1 MTNPSIHLKSDF
13 GNGAKYVNKFLSHLA
28 IISLINYFNEIK
40 KGEYMK
46 TLKEYLTDIRLL
58 FAKSGMS
65 VYDVTKYMD
74 LHNIGAVPVLDSSSG
89 LLGIFSERDLLR
101 RCIVK
106 ELDLKKTMVDE
117 VMTKE
122 VIVIDAS
129 DTIEYALQI
138 MKQQKIRHL
147 PVVENNSLIGMV
159 SMRDMMLVDVKLKEE
174 KIDIL
179 NTYIQYNG

>member
-1 MTNPSIHLKSDF
+1 
-13 GNGAKYVNKFLSHLA
+13 
-28 IISLINYFNEIK
+28 
-40 KGEYMK
+40 MK

-58 FAKSGMS
+58 FVKSGMS
-65 VYDVTKYMD
+65 VYEVTKYMD
-74 LHNIGAVPVLDSSSG
+74 LHNIGAVPVLDNASG

-106 ELDLKKTMVDE
+106 ELDLKKTLVEE

-159 SMRDMMLVDVKLKEE
+159 SMRDMMLIDVKLKEE

>member
-1 MTNPSIHLKSDF
+1 
-13 GNGAKYVNKFLSHLA
+13 
-28 IISLINYFNEIK
+28 
-40 KGEYMK
+40 
-46 TLKEYLTDIRLL
+46 
-58 FAKSGMS
+58 
-65 VYDVTKYMD
+65 
-74 LHNIGAVPVLDSSSG
+74 
-89 LLGIFSERDLLR
+89 
-101 RCIVK
+101 
-106 ELDLKKTMVDE
+106 MVDE

>member
-1 MTNPSIHLKSDF
+1 
-13 GNGAKYVNKFLSHLA
+13 
-28 IISLINYFNEIK
+28 
-40 KGEYMK
+40 MK
-46 TLKEYLTDIRLL
+46 TLKEHLTEIRFL
-58 FAKSGMS
+58 FVKSGMS
-65 VYDVTKYMD
+65 VFEVTKYMD
-74 LHNIGAVPVLDSSSG
+74 LHNIGAVPVLDNASG

-106 ELDLKKTMVDE
+106 ELDLNNTLVDD
-117 VMTKE
+117 VMSKE
-122 VIVIDAS
+122 VIIIDAS
-129 DTIEYALQI
+129 DTTEYALQI

-147 PVVENNSLIGMV
+147 PVVENKSLIGMV

>member
-1 MTNPSIHLKSDF
+1 
-13 GNGAKYVNKFLSHLA
+13 
-28 IISLINYFNEIK
+28 
-40 KGEYMK
+40 MK

-58 FAKSGMS
+58 FVKSGMS
-65 VYDVTKYMD
+65 VYEVTKYMD
-74 LHNIGAVPVLDSSSG
+74 LHNIGAVPVLDNASG

-106 ELDLKKTMVDE
+106 ELDLKKSFVEE

-159 SMRDMMLVDVKLKEE
+159 SMRDMMLIDVKLKEE

>member
-1 MTNPSIHLKSDF
+1 
-13 GNGAKYVNKFLSHLA
+13 
-28 IISLINYFNEIK
+28 
-40 KGEYMK
+40 MK
-46 TLKEYLTDIRLL
+46 TLKECLTDIRLL
-58 FAKSGMS
+58 FVKSGMS
-65 VYDVTKYMD
+65 VYEVTKFMD
-74 LHNIGAVPVLDSSSG
+74 LHNIGAVPVLDKDSG

-106 ELDLKKTMVDE
+106 EIDLKKTLVDE

-129 DTIEYALQI
+129 DSPEYALQI
-138 MKQQKIRHL
+138 MKQQNIRHL
-147 PVVENNSLIGMV
+147 PVVENNSLIGII
-159 SMRDMMLVDVKLKEE
+159 SMKDMMLVDVKLKEE